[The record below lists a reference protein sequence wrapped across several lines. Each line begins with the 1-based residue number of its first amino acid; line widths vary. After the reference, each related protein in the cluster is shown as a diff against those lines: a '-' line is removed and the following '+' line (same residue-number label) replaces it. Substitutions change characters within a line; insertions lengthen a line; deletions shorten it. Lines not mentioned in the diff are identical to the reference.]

1 MDIPND
7 FVQTDLDLKNKDG
20 SKKKVIM
27 KITGKLAEISIQ
39 TAPELYSEF
48 AVKENKTVVIYV
60 ELLKALYGLLL
71 AAVLFYKKLLKDLQ
85 EKGFELNK
93 YDPCVVNKTIHGK

>member
-1 MDIPND
+1 MDIPNA
-7 FVQTDLDLKNKDG
+7 FVQTYVDLRNKDG

-27 KITGKLAEISIQ
+27 KITGKLAEILIQ
-39 TAPELYSEF
+39 TAPELYGDF
-48 AVKENKTVVIYV
+48 AVKERGTVVIYV

-85 EKGFELNK
+85 DKGFVLNK
-93 YDPCVVNKTIHGK
+93 YDPCVVNKTIRG